1 MHWRRRDN
9 FEVVQAYPMWRML
22 RVYRNSGV
30 VVLKRMKKMFFR
42 VVRYRVQNS
51 LIVDLGASVSE
62 GKRIA
67 RTGWMYD

>member
-1 MHWRRRDN
+1 
-9 FEVVQAYPMWRML
+9 ML